1 MDNFSNKK
9 IAYQGTLGSYSHQCL
24 LQHFPQAQHNGHIT
38 FEGAIQ
44 AVQTGTVD
52 YALLPVENSIAG
64 RVADIHHLLAQAQ
77 LRILA
82 EFYHPI
88 RHCLLAYNEA
98 NMQTIQHV
106 YSHPMALAQCR
117 KFLHT
122 HNLESVP
129 YTDTGDAARFVSEQH
144 SPHLAAI
151 AARTNENI
159 YDNVIILAE
168 DIQDVANNVTRFF
181 LLGKEALPIPEQN
194 TQRTYITAIFFTVK
208 NIPAALFKSLSG
220 FAENN
225 INVTKLESF
234 MPMLENASAHFYIEI
249 DGTPQEASVQH
260 ALEAL
265 QQYAQK
271 IEILGTFEKKS
282 VSYTT
287 H

>member
-24 LQHFPQAQHNGHIT
+24 LQHFPHAQHDGHIT

-44 AVQTGTVD
+44 AVQAGTAD

-64 RVADIHHLLAQAQ
+64 RVTDMHHLLAQSQ
-77 LRILA
+77 LHILE

-88 RHCLLAYNEA
+88 RHCLLAYA
-98 NMQTIQHV
+98 GADMQTVHYV

-117 KFLHT
+117 DFLHT
-122 HNLESVP
+122 HHLESVP
-129 YTDTGDAARFVSEQH
+129 YTDTGDAARFISEQQMVTY
-144 SPHLAAI
+144 AAI
-151 AARTNENI
+151 AARTNSDI
-159 YDNVIILAE
+159 YDNLIILAE
-168 DIQDVANNVTRFF
+168 DIQDVADNVTRFF
-181 LLGKEALPIPEQN
+181 LLGKNARPVPKNQ
-194 TQRTYITAIFFTVK
+194 TDDKYITAIFFTVK

-220 FAENN
+220 FAEHT
-225 INVTKLESF
+225 INVIKLESF
-234 MPMLENASAHFYIEI
+234 MPMLGNASAHFYIEI
-249 DGTPQEASVQH
+249 DGTPQEVSVQH

-282 VSYTT
+282 ISHTT